1 MHVRIA
7 WEIYQNQQRQVRDP
21 HSDPK
26 RALNLN
32 LTPKLSG
39 PATNQPGLPPS
50 VPPLPAVKLPG
61 SFADPLP
68 SPHNSHNNPYGF
80 SHHNV
85 AGFLPRMPSVPNQQQ
100 HSTTPPS
107 HPSLQPHST
116 GIRSSP
122 AAEQWNR
129 YRIILKPIIT
139 CSSNIY
145 MTNCIFLDCLL
156 LHQLLG
162 WLR

>member
-7 WEIYQNQQRQVRDP
+7 WEIYQNQQRHVRDP

-32 LTPKLSG
+32 LTPKLIG
-39 PATNQPGLPPS
+39 PASNQQQPGLPPPS
-50 VPPLPAVKLPG
+50 VPPLPPVKLPG

-68 SPHNSHNNPYGF
+68 SPHNLHNNPYSF

-85 AGFLPRMPSVPNQQQ
+85 GGFLPRMPSVSNQQ

-107 HPSLQPHST
+107 HPSIQPPP
-116 GIRSSP
+116 GGVRSSP
-122 AAEQWNR
+122 APDQWNR
-129 YRIILKPIIT
+129 YIIISKPSIT
-139 CSSNIY
+139 
-145 MTNCIFLDCLL
+145 
-156 LHQLLG
+156 
-162 WLR
+162 